1 MIMLCNPGNPS
12 GRVLDRDDLITVGLA
27 AAEAG
32 VWVVSDEAYS
42 DIVFDGLS
50 YYSALDHVDVADYII
65 CCGTFS
71 KSYAMTGWRLG
82 FVVAPG
88 PAAEAI
94 NLVHRTINGAL
105 NSVVQAA
112 GVTALALPDAG
123 LADMTRSYQERR
135 DLVVERLSGIPS
147 IELAVPQGAFYAFPR
162 VRMRISSDE
171 LTDQM
176 ARAGVIVRSGRE
188 YGPSGEGLFRISFA
202 TDLDNLEEGLARIR
216 SVLEGVPS

>member
-1 MIMLCNPGNPS
+1 
-12 GRVLDRDDLITVGLA
+12 
-27 AAEAG
+27 
-32 VWVVSDEAYS
+32 
-42 DIVFDGLS
+42 
-50 YYSALDHVDVADYII
+50 
-65 CCGTFS
+65 
-71 KSYAMTGWRLG
+71 
-82 FVVAPG
+82 VAPG

-105 NSVVQAA
+105 NSFVQAA
-112 GVTALALPDAG
+112 GVTALALPDAW
-123 LADMTRSYQERR
+123 LADMTRSYQQRR

-171 LTDQM
+171 LTDQL

-188 YGPSGEGLFRISFA
+188 YGPSGEGHFRISFA